1 MIRTPLLTTSNTIAR
16 LLAVLAAAALPTSL
30 LAASPSPVPSTE
42 VAGQNVAVPPAKHSF
57 FDSVENFGR
66 DSILH
71 PVAPFELVPGKD
83 PNSWGFVV
91 EPYLWAM
98 GLDGKTGV
106 GGLPAMSV
114 NSSAKNILQHL
125 DWAIMGQGEIR
136 KGRWGVLGDGY
147 YAALS
152 GSGDLGG
159 VLYKSGTLQMQQGL
173 ALLSIAYRIIDDRR
187 GFLDIYAGAR
197 YNYLG
202 VQIDTTV
209 DSGGVNSFSEGM
221 TTRLASG
228 INTEVMNILAS
239 NPGIAAADLAQKTQA
254 ALTAKAVEKI
264 ADTPAPIRQALK
276 ASELRSILSS
286 NGSAFADYIAAEAA
300 LRVAAAKGQATDALQ
315 SNVNAA
321 KTKLDSQLASDI
333 KSALPTHGAGNE
345 WWVDPIIGLRGQINI
360 TRWLFLAAQ
369 ADVGGFG
376 AGSQIAWNTQ
386 ATVGVNFTRNVY
398 GELGYRYMYVD
409 YNKDNF
415 LYQMNTFGVFSSLG
429 FKF

>member
-1 MIRTPLLTTSNTIAR
+1 M
-16 LLAVLAAAALPTSL
+16 
-30 LAASPSPVPSTE
+30 
-42 VAGQNVAVPPAKHSF
+42 
-57 FDSVENFGR
+57 
-66 DSILH
+66 
-71 PVAPFELVPGKD
+71 
-83 PNSWGFVV
+83 
-91 EPYLWAM
+91 
-98 GLDGKTGV
+98 
-106 GGLPAMSV
+106 
-114 NSSAKNILQHL
+114 
-125 DWAIMGQGEIR
+125 
-136 KGRWGVLGDGY
+136 
-147 YAALS
+147 
-152 GSGDLGG
+152 
-159 VLYKSGTLQMQQGL
+159 
-173 ALLSIAYRIIDDRR
+173 
-187 GFLDIYAGAR
+187 
-197 YNYLG
+197 
-202 VQIDTTV
+202 
-209 DSGGVNSFSEGM
+209 
-221 TTRLASG
+221 
-228 INTEVMNILAS
+228 
-239 NPGIAAADLAQKTQA
+239 
-254 ALTAKAVEKI
+254 
-264 ADTPAPIRQALK
+264 K